1 MEVGQ
6 FPNGSGEIPQTVYLK
21 PYSFYLK
28 KTLKRFIIKTLG
40 CKVNQCESEGIGNA
54 LIDSGYVKTADDDET
69 VHVVIVNTCTVT
81 SKASMQSRQAVR
93 QAIRSYPGARVVVT
107 GCHAQTAAAELAA
120 IDGVDWVVGN
130 PDKHNIP
137 KILLADTKPL
147 VNDTTPMVCCPDIST
162 TNRFE
167 GMPGIAHGSRTRPF
181 LKIQDGC
188 NAFCTYCIVPHA
200 RGRSRSLPME
210 QVLHQI
216 EQLGRL
222 GYREVVLTG
231 IHIGC
236 YGQDLHPSIN
246 LYDLL
251 RRIQDA
257 STIDRIRV
265 SSIEPAELTDDI
277 VNLAVGE
284 DAMAGQLCRH
294 FHIPLQSGDD
304 QILRRMHRP
313 YDRDYFR
320 ALVHGI
326 LDRVPD
332 AAIGVDTLIGF
343 PGETDEA
350 FENTHELI
358 ESLPVAYLH
367 VFPFSA
373 RKGTPA
379 FSFKQQ
385 VPTPEIKVRCSRM
398 RQLGAEKRNAFYQRN
413 IGKTVTVLVEETRDR
428 MDGRLKG
435 LTDNYLPVHF
445 CGPDEYYN
453 TFQTVGIE
461 GFSRDGGLEGRGPLA
476 NSA

>member
-1 MEVGQ
+1 M
-6 FPNGSGEIPQTVYLK
+6 
-21 PYSFYLK
+21 
-28 KTLKRFIIKTLG
+28 KRFIIKTLG
-40 CKVNQCESEGIGNA
+40 CKVNQCESEGIGTA
-54 LIDSGYVKTADDDET
+54 LIESGYVQTDSDDET
-69 VHVVIVNTCTVT
+69 ADVVIVNTCTVT
-81 SKASMQSRQAVR
+81 SKAGMQSRQAVR
-93 QAIRSYPGARVVVT
+93 QVIRSYPGARIVVT
-107 GCHAQTAAAELAA
+107 GCHVQTAREELAT
-120 IDGVDWVVGN
+120 INGVDWVVGN
-130 PDKHNIP
+130 HDKHKIP
-137 KILLADTKPL
+137 DMLLDDADAL
-147 VNDTTPMVCCPDIST
+147 VNGTTPMICCPDVST

-167 GMPGIAHGSRTRPF
+167 IMPGIAHGSRTRPF

-200 RGRSRSLPME
+200 RGRSRSLPMD
-210 QVLHQI
+210 QVVQQI
-216 EQLGRL
+216 EQLSRL

-236 YGQDLHPSIN
+236 YGQDLHPPIS

-257 STIDRIRV
+257 DTIDRIRV
-265 SSIEPAELTDDI
+265 SSIEPTELTDDI
-277 VNLAVGE
+277 VNLAAGE
-284 DAMAGQLCRH
+284 DAMAGRLCRH

-320 ALVHGI
+320 ALVQGI

-332 AAIGVDTLIGF
+332 AAIGVDTLVGF

-350 FENTHELI
+350 FENTYELI
-358 ESLPVAYLH
+358 ASLPVAYLH

-385 VPTPEIKVRCSRM
+385 VPTPVIKTRCSRM
-398 RQLGAEKRNAFYQRN
+398 RQLGAEKRNVFYQRN
-413 IGKTVTVLVEETRDR
+413 VGKTVTVLVEEKRDR

-435 LTDNYLPVHF
+435 LTDNYIPVHF
-445 CGPDEYYN
+445 FGPDEYYN
-453 TFQTVGIE
+453 SFQTVEIE
-461 GFSRDGGLEGRGPLA
+461 GLSQDGLLEGMVVQAHRFCNENQP
-476 NSA
+476 